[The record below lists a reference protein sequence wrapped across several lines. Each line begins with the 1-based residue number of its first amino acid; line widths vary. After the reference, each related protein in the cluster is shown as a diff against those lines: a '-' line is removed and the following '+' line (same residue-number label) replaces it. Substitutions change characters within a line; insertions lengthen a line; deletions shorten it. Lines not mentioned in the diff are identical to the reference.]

1 MSQASLRISGYFSTP
16 QGTLFPFA
24 LSPTHRV
31 DLPPSSVVVCISCS
45 LYFAHSCHVWFA
57 SYYPT
62 LLRTGRSVPSSR
74 PHHASG
80 PLTLNPGHVLTRPS
94 RSRTRI
100 TSPQWPA
107 GYALHHGP
115 ESRSA
120 AHVTAPTTPLM
131 VTVTVTPG
139 LVAVTSPPRPG
150 PHTLPT
156 TPTQPMESRHQAH
169 GCSLTTPPARMSAA
183 ARPGSDPYRSTQ
195 LPAPTRPA
203 RPDPAHDEG
212 TPPPLPLYSRPGS

>member
-24 LSPTHRV
+24 LSPTHFV
-31 DLPPSSVVVCISCS
+31 DLPPTSVVTCISCS
-45 LYFAHSCHVWFA
+45 LCFTHSCHVWFS

-80 PLTLNPGHVLTRPS
+80 PLTHNPVTSS
-94 RSRTRI
+94 RG
-100 TSPQWPA
+100 PA
-107 GYALHHGP
+107 GHALGSRPLHGP
-115 ESRSA
+115 PVTLYTTGPNHARRLMSRHPRPPSWSRRRPDWLRS
-120 AHVTAPTTPLM
+120 HPPL
-131 VTVTVTPG
+131 
-139 LVAVTSPPRPG
+139 RPG

-156 TPTQPMESRHQAH
+156 TPAQPMETRHQAH
-169 GCSLTTPPARMSAA
+169 GCPLTTPPARMSAA
-183 ARPGSDPYRSTQ
+183 ARPGPDPRRSTQ

-203 RPDPAHDEG
+203 RPDPAHNEG
-212 TPPPLPLYSRPGS
+212 TPPPPLPLYSRPGS